1 MKLYEICIEQEYAE
15 ATTVAIAISEEKA
28 YKEMQNWRE
37 DYGNAVFVFETE
49 TID

>member
-1 MKLYEICIEQEYAE
+1 MKLYEVCIEQDYAE
-15 ATTVAIAISEEKA
+15 ATTVAIAISEKNA
-28 YKEMQNWRE
+28 YREMQKWME